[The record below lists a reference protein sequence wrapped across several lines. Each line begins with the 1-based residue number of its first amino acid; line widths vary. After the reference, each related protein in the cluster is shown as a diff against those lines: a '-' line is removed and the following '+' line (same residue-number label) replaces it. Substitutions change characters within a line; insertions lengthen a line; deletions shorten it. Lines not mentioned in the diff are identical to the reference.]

1 MPLSGST
8 YTVGAG
14 RRAAGG
20 RPGVK
25 QKFPLILSA
34 KSAILITKT
43 ERQEDAAVDEE
54 GLWRLFFATGL
65 PQAYLAI
72 AWERKAQALPSAWEE
87 DKTAFRPGPGIPVQL

>member
-1 MPLSGST
+1 MRLSCRT

-34 KSAILITKT
+34 KSAILIAKT

-87 DKTAFRPGPGIPVQL
+87 DKTAFRPGPGIPIQL